1 MIAQF
6 ALASGG
12 DGGTYMVVVVA
23 LTVGPIGTTA
33 TCTRTGC
40 ARVRGCARGC
50 VVGAVGACACGA
62 RTR

>member
-1 MIAQF
+1 MIEQF

-40 ARVRGCARGC
+40 AGACGCGC
-50 VVGAVGACACGA
+50 VDGAVGACACGA